1 MLKQIGNSGEDI
13 MENGFIREL
22 DKELVKNILSIAF
35 TLGCCL
41 IDSKK
46 WVLAPKIGGNWSN

>member
-1 MLKQIGNSGEDI
+1 MCIGSDHSGEDI

-46 WVLAPKIGGNWSN
+46 WVLAPKIGGN

>member
-1 MLKQIGNSGEDI
+1 MCIESDHSGEDI
-13 MENGFIREL
+13 MENGFGREL
-22 DKELVKNILSIAF
+22 DEELVKDILSIAF

-46 WVLAPKIGGNWSN
+46 WVLAPKIGAS